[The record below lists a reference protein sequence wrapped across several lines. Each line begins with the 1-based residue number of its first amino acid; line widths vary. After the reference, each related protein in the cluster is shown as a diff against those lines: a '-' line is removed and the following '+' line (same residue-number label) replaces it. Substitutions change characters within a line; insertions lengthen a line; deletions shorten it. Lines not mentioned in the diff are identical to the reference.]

1 MFRRAKLMLA
11 DVPDPRGAVVTARVD
26 LTDEP
31 GMPRCARL
39 RRRRSAGRE
48 ARHSSASRPYS

>member
-11 DVPDPRGAVVTARVD
+11 DVPDPAAAAVTARVD
-26 LTDEP
+26 LTDEC

-39 RRRRSAGRE
+39 RVPALEFRI
-48 ARHSSASRPYS
+48 